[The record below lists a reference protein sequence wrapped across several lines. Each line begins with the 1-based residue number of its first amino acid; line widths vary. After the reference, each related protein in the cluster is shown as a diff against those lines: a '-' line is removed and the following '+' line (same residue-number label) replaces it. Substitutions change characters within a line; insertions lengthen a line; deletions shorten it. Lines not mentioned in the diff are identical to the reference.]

1 MGSTWDAWVG
11 GNTSTPAT
19 QRAATGYDHFKSG
32 FNADREPDTQMP
44 DAPKESAWE
53 KLMSSTSKTHSSG
66 DGFYSGEAKTVD
78 ADYVIQGLVERG
90 MPEHIAEGFA
100 MNMEDESGFQSDVNE
115 RNPTVAGSRGGFG
128 LYQLTG
134 PRRRQYEDF
143 AKQRGIDPGDPDA
156 QMDFMMWE
164 LDNTEKSARQK
175 IWGAQS
181 AGEAGAAI
189 VNSFLRPAQE
199 HREKR
204 ASKYLGGPAI
214 HRPEPRPNKLWL
226 DF

>member
-1 MGSTWDAWVG
+1 MGSTWDAWIAGKYVDVDRSG
-11 GNTSTPAT
+11 GGMSAFREGFNG
-19 QRAATGYDHFKSG
+19 QRA
-32 FNADREPDTQMP
+32 E
-44 DAPKESAWE
+44 APSQAEDKESAWD
-53 KLMSSTSKTHSSG
+53 KIMNKTSRTHTAG
-66 DGFYSGEAKTVD
+66 DGFYSSETKPVD
-78 ADYVIQGLVERG
+78 ADYVISGLVERG

-100 MNMEDESGFQSDVNE
+100 MNMQDESGFDAGVNE

-143 AKQRGIDPGDPDA
+143 ARQRGANIADPDA
-156 QMDFMMWE
+156 QLDFMMWE
-164 LDNTEKSARQK
+164 LENTEKGARNK

-189 VNSFLRPAQE
+189 VNEFLRPAQE

-204 ASKYLGGPAI
+204 ASKYLGGPA
-214 HRPEPRPNKLWL
+214 RPEPRPNKLWL

>member
-1 MGSTWDAWVG
+1 MGATWDAWINQDYGNVTREGRTSRPASADPAEEEKSVWG
-11 GNTSTPAT
+11 G
-19 QRAATGYDHFKSG
+19 
-32 FNADREPDTQMP
+32 
-44 DAPKESAWE
+44 
-53 KLMSSTSKTHSSG
+53 LMERNRQTHYGG
-66 DGFYSGEAKTVD
+66 DGFYSGEAQTVD
-78 ADYVIQGLVERG
+78 ANYVVEGLVKRG

-100 MNMEDESGFQSDVNE
+100 MNMEDESAFQSDVNE

-134 PRRRQYEDF
+134 TRRTQYEDF
-143 AKQRGIDPGDPDA
+143 AKQRGVNPGDPDA
-156 QMDFMMWE
+156 QLDFMMWE
-164 LDNTEKSARQK
+164 LDNTEKSARNK

-204 ASKYLGGPAI
+204 ASKYLGGPA
-214 HRPEPRPNKLWL
+214 RPEPRPNKLWL